1 MGMLEGERKVEEF
14 ACCEYP
20 ILHNSGQFFA
30 VLHRKTTLAA
40 ILTRWSI
47 DGADSGEASSI
58 SVWEAGLQD

>member
-20 ILHNSGQFFA
+20 ILHNFGQFFA
-30 VLHRKTTLAA
+30 VLHWKTTLAV

-47 DGADSGEASSI
+47 DGGDSGVDLGI
-58 SVWEAGLQD
+58 SVWEAKL